1 MHISLYKDPFEF
13 SISLYFGMSN
23 IEIELFNEG
32 IMILKPKKP
41 IEFRANN
48 VVICYI
54 ELVEGSGYSIG
65 AVCGKLLN
73 EELTKH
79 LPKILKAAIG
89 ECYRLIVSSTTELG
103 DQKVIITNSFR
114 LEKFSVNV
122 DYKFIVPTS

>member
-1 MHISLYKDPFEF
+1 
-13 SISLYFGMSN
+13 MSN